1 MVAPSPITSVEV
13 PYPEAAHGDA
23 VVVLEL
29 VIAEDGSVAN
39 ASVREG
45 APPFADAARLGA
57 ESFRFTPAMR
67 SGIPIRAKILLRVVF
82 REPVVEAPPAETP
95 AGSGAVRAPSI
106 TPESEASALAPVT
119 PADSAAG
126 PAVEEPV
133 SVVVL
138 GEQTP
143 DLGSIHIPREDARRV
158 PGAFGDPFRVVE
170 ALPGVAPVLSALPYF
185 YVRGAPPGSVGYM
198 IDGIRVPI
206 LFHLGSGPSVLAPL
220 LVDRVDLFPGAY
232 PARFGH
238 YAGAILAGETA
249 APSERPRLEA
259 QARVFDAS
267 AMVEQPVND
276 GRTTLLAA
284 GRYSYTQAI
293 LAAVAPEYELGYG
306 DYQARIAHRLNASDR
321 LTLFGFGGL
330 DRLHNKDIGLTLF
343 DVEFHR
349 VDLRWDR
356 TFEGGRFRLAATYL
370 YDSVLAAPDDPG
382 APGTRQR
389 RNGVRLRTE
398 VEHALGRAVRL
409 RAGGDIGAEQVDGE
423 QEQVD
428 ESFVRYPER
437 VDRSGGVW
445 ADLVIRPARGVELVP
460 GARADFVRS
469 RDKEHTFVEPRLS
482 TRTRLFQGFAHIAG
496 FGLANQVPTDS
507 VRMPG
512 LEPNLLELS
521 RQESVQAWQGVEY
534 ALPGSMLG
542 RTTVFHQYVDI
553 PGSGV
558 HGRSYGFEQFLRRDF
573 TEDLGGFLSYT
584 FSRAEG
590 IVGREIIPS
599 SYDRTHVLSA
609 VLGYDFGNGFR
620 FGGRAY
626 YASGRPYGIWC
637 PTVDC
642 APGGDPEAEPV
653 DLKRGRLPGFF
664 RVDLRFEKKWRFQNG
679 FWLTAN
685 AEWFNASL
693 SPEVDGIRYTPQGLA
708 HNEQSPLTLPS
719 IGVELGY

>member
-1 MVAPSPITSVEV
+1 VVAPSPITSVEA
-13 PYPEAAHGDA
+13 PYPEGAQGDA

-39 ASVREG
+39 AAVREG
-45 APPFADAARLGA
+45 DAPFADAARLAA
-57 ESFRFTPAMR
+57 ESFRFTPATR
-67 SGIPIRAKILLRVVF
+67 SGIPIRAKILLRIAF
-82 REPVVEAPPAETP
+82 REPVAETP
-95 AGSGAVRAPSI
+95 PPVDVTPEAGASERGFI
-106 TPESEASALAPVT
+106 TPEGDGSEPVVSAGIEAPNPV
-119 PADSAAG
+119 S
-126 PAVEEPV
+126 EEPV
-133 SVVVL
+133 SVTVL
-138 GEQTP
+138 GEQAP

-259 QARVFDAS
+259 QARIFDAS

-284 GRYSYTQAI
+284 ARYSYTQAI
-293 LAAVAPEYELGYG
+293 LAAVAPDYELSYG
-306 DYQARIAHRLNASDR
+306 DYQARISHQLNANDR
-321 LTLFGFGGL
+321 VSVFGFGGL
-330 DRLHNKDIGLTLF
+330 DRLHNRDLALTLF

-349 VDLRWDR
+349 VDVRWDR
-356 TFEGGRFRLAATYL
+356 TFEDGRFRLAATYL

-382 APGTRQR
+382 APGTRQV

-398 VEHALGRAVRL
+398 FEHAFGRAVRL

-423 QEQVD
+423 QEQID

-445 ADLVIRPARGVELVP
+445 ADVVVRPARGVELVP
-460 GARADFVRS
+460 GVRADFVRS
-469 RDKEHTFVEPRLS
+469 RSEEHTFIEPRLS
-482 TRTRLFQGFAHIAG
+482 TRTRLFQGFAHLAG

-521 RQESVQAWQGVEY
+521 RQESVQAWTGFEY
-534 ALPGSMLG
+534 ALPASMLG

-553 PGSGV
+553 PGGGV
-558 HGRSYGFEQFLRRDF
+558 HGRSYGIEQFLRRDF

-584 FSRAEG
+584 LSRAEG
-590 IVGREIIPS
+590 EVGRETVFS

-664 RVDLRFEKKWRFQNG
+664 RVDLRFEKKWRFPSG
-679 FWLTAN
+679 FWITAN

-693 SPEVDGIRYTPQGLA
+693 SPEVDGIYYTPQGLV